1 MKIQLQ
7 TINDASDCPFYIK
20 HGKSRSCFMKM
31 NISFGQALIQVD
43 NPAFDTTTWSN
54 DCKGQFES
62 CSFVEL
68 LYDQSISE
76 PENEPAQQQDDYSDF
91 DPFEEEDQ
99 EVKTEEPKQPEKNDE
114 DLVFVKVVGVDNVYS
129 VKVDALVYAN
139 NQMLIID
146 DEELRHRSYDKIQN
160 ELNKTVP
167 PAPMGSVYKT
177 SNGGS
182 HKGGVVPPIIYHA
195 VVATQTRLVNEG
207 AISKSTIKALTQAD
221 QDGCT
226 SIAILPMDCGNFDL
240 HQAANAQLMAIYNFL
255 ETVPTKNIKN
265 IFIITTKSDKV
276 TLDIFNEKFDRIFG
290 E

>member
-7 TINDASDCPFYIK
+7 TLNDASDCPFYVK
-20 HGKSRSCFMKM
+20 QGKAKICFMKLNM
-31 NISFGQALIQVD
+31 SFGQAAFSVE
-43 NPAFDTTTWSN
+43 NPDFSSDDWTK
-54 DCKGQFES
+54 DCDGQFEK
-62 CSFVEL
+62 CCFIDL
-68 LYDQSISE
+68 LYQKESIEDSA
-76 PENEPAQQQDDYSDF
+76 ENNDYSDF
-91 DPFEEEDQ
+91 DPFEEEEEEDEPAKEQ
-99 EVKTEEPKQPEKNDE
+99 TEPEINEE
-114 DLVFVKVVGVDNVYS
+114 DLVFVKIVGVENIYS
-129 VKVDALVYAN
+129 VKVDAIVYAN

-146 DEELRHRSYDKIQN
+146 DEELNYRSHDKVQN
-160 ELNKTVP
+160 ELNLISP

-182 HKGGVVPPIIYHA
+182 HKGGIVAPIIYHA

-207 AISKSTIKALTQAD
+207 AITKSTIKALTQAD
-221 QDGCT
+221 SDGCAT
-226 SIAILPMDCGNFDL
+226 IALLPMDCGNFDL
-240 HQAANAQLMAIYNFL
+240 HQTANAQLMAIYNFL